1 MKLFDI
7 DILQKDPNQ
16 NDLYDFTQIT
26 FKMIDGLPI
35 YTYVV
40 EPFEEMRIDNISQKL
55 YFSTE
60 YVDFLLSF
68 NDIDNPLNIKEGDI
82 INYVDLN
89 NVELFRVVPEKPK
102 VLQKSLLNPN
112 KQTRKDSN
120 RQAYLEENLTLPP
133 TLLEVPVESVQIQ
146 GNNILIGLN
155 ENSSF

>member
-146 GNNILIGLN
+146 RNNILIGLN